1 MKKRIITYPLF
12 ALLFVLGTA
21 WAIQSPIVFLKGI
34 SDRMIAQLE
43 RNKSRLKQS
52 GVVHSIVR
60 STLVPYV
67 DLNRMSA
74 LVVGPNQWRSA
85 STAQKNAFKNEFT
98 RMVISTY
105 AAAIS
110 SYNGDRVLFY
120 PLRGGYSGRTAQ
132 VRSVIVR
139 RSGQRIP
146 VSYNLIQAG
155 NSWRVFD
162 FSVENVSIVQSYRAQ
177 FASVLSSS
185 GMNGLI
191 QRLQQ
196 HNRKTR

>member
-1 MKKRIITYPLF
+1 MKRCLITYPLLALCF
-12 ALLFVLGTA
+12 AIANA
-21 WAIQSPIVFLKGI
+21 WAAQSPIDFVKGM
-34 SDRMIAQLE
+34 SNRMIEQLE
-43 RNKSRLKQS
+43 HNKSRLKQP
-52 GVVHSIVR
+52 GIVDSIVR
-60 STLVPYV
+60 RTLVPYV

-74 LVVGPNQWRSA
+74 LVVGPNYWRTA
-85 STAQKNAFKNEFT
+85 TNAQKVQFKSEFT

-120 PLRGGYSGRTAQ
+120 PLRGGYSGRTVQ

-146 VSYNLIQAG
+146 VSYNLAQERG
-155 NSWRVFD
+155 GWRVYD
-162 FSVENVSIVQSYRAQ
+162 FSIENVSIVRSYRAQ
-177 FASVLSSS
+177 FAGVLSNS

-191 QRLQQ
+191 QRLQH
-196 HNRKTR
+196 HNRRAR